1 MLVINK
7 VTGSKVCDPR
17 LHSLTTKTG
26 SDLVVVVVVVVV
38 VYMCTVV
45 VEPVC

>member
-26 SDLVVVVVVVVV
+26 SDLVVVVVVV
-38 VYMCTVV
+38 YMCTVV

>member
-26 SDLVVVVVVVVV
+26 SDLVVVVVVV
-38 VYMCTVV
+38 YMCKVV

>member
-26 SDLVVVVVVVVV
+26 SDLVVVVVVVV
-38 VYMCTVV
+38 YMCTVV

>member
-26 SDLVVVVVVVVV
+26 SDLVVVVVV
-38 VYMCTVV
+38 YMCTVV

>member
-38 VYMCTVV
+38 YMCTVV